1 LYNHIRTCALGLD
14 SLSRSIP
21 LPFLQQLPPS
31 LDIGLESIIGFIF
44 PVAGDVLG
52 LFMGVYIVF
61 CCFLFGDLSMFVL
74 GQMVSMV
81 AYSMMSYPLINRC
94 SC

>member
-1 LYNHIRTCALGLD
+1 
-14 SLSRSIP
+14 
-21 LPFLQQLPPS
+21 
-31 LDIGLESIIGFIF
+31 
-44 PVAGDVLG
+44 
-52 LFMGVYIVF
+52 MGVYIVF

-81 AYSMMSYPLINRC
+81 AYSMMSYPLITRR

>member
-1 LYNHIRTCALGLD
+1 
-14 SLSRSIP
+14 